1 MNLKQ
6 FLHLLLTYLTVLLL
20 HLLQI
25 LCPLWYLLSTL
36 VQPHPWLLLRTVHYQ
51 RIFLQHLPVLIIVY
65 QSQRKPL
72 FLIVKFFLVLVG
84 GLVGGVVGEGV
95 ARERVLIFLLRYRVF
110 GEGFVEKGED
120 VIAGLLGL
128 LGEFGFLRVG
138 VFDVFLV
145 VEVGEKVGVLLG
157 TIFFNIG

>member
-1 MNLKQ
+1 M
-6 FLHLLLTYLTVLLL
+6 
-20 HLLQI
+20 
-25 LCPLWYLLSTL
+25 
-36 VQPHPWLLLRTVHYQ
+36 
-51 RIFLQHLPVLIIVY
+51 
-65 QSQRKPL
+65 
-72 FLIVKFFLVLVG
+72 KFFLVLVG